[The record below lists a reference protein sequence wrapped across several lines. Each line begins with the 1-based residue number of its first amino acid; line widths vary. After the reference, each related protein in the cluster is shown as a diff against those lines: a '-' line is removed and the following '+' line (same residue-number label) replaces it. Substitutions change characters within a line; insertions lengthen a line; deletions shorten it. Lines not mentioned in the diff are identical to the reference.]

1 MTWKDQH
8 LIYGLLYRYIGLMRI
23 IRFFFSIY
31 KDFYFSFQNIM
42 NFTFEVRKPPDGNY
56 GALKPDGT
64 WTGMIGELI
73 IHNADI
79 GIMGLK
85 DFSDLFYNI
94 HNSHII
100 KIFIL

>member
-1 MTWKDQH
+1 
-8 LIYGLLYRYIGLMRI
+8 
-23 IRFFFSIY
+23 
-31 KDFYFSFQNIM
+31 M

-64 WTGMIGELI
+64 WNGMIGELI

-79 GIMGLK
+79 GIMGLI
-85 DFSDLFYNI
+85 DFSDIFYNI

-100 KIFIL
+100 KTCFL

>member
-1 MTWKDQH
+1 MVCFTGTYID
-8 LIYGLLYRYIGLMRI
+8 LIRI
-23 IRFFFSIY
+23 NKILISFY
-31 KDFYFSFQNIM
+31 KDFYLSFQSIM

-56 GALKPDGT
+56 GALRPDGT

-85 DFSDLFYNI
+85 DFSDLFYNMR
-94 HNSHII
+94 NSHMYTV
-100 KIFIL
+100 LAPL

>member
-1 MTWKDQH
+1 MGINGF
-8 LIYGLLYRYIGLMRI
+8 LII
-23 IRFFFSIY
+23 IY
-31 KDFYFSFQNIM
+31 KDFYISFQSIM

-73 IHNADI
+73 IQNAYI

-85 DFSDLFYNI
+85 DFSD
-94 HNSHII
+94 
-100 KIFIL
+100 IFL